1 MAAETL
7 TSTRAASTFPTFQPM
22 GAGLVAAAYG
32 TYTLA
37 ANVEDGDIF
46 EMCKIP
52 AGATIIGGY
61 LYGDDLDT
69 GTETL
74 DMDIGWAANG
84 GSGTYD
90 SADPDG
96 LGNLGVLTGD
106 AFAAGNVSPV
116 AGLIYPF
123 SGVFATGELPSFT
136 KETTIQIEA
145 NAAAA
150 TGGTGTVSVVV
161 LYVCS

>member
-7 TSTRAASTFPTFQPM
+7 TATRAAATFPVYKPS
-22 GAGLVAAAYG
+22 GAGALAFAYG
-32 TYTLA
+32 TYEIA

-46 EMCKIP
+46 EMCKVP
-52 AGATIIGGY
+52 AGAVVVDGFIRA
-61 LYGDDLDT
+61 DDLDT

-96 LGNLGVLTGD
+96 FGNLGVWTGD
-106 AFAAGNVSPV
+106 AVTDVKPETQ
-116 AGLIYPF
+116 IWYPF
-123 SGVFATGELPSFT
+123 NGLLKDGPVTFT
-136 KETTIQIEA
+136 NETTIQLEA

-150 TGGTGTVSVVV
+150 TGGTGTV
-161 LYVCS
+161 YVGVYYLVP